1 MTPSSVEPTL
11 EAGDPRPSSS
21 LPPSAAAAPPPSS
34 GRGRRLAALWLFV
47 LLALGAAGWFGWQWW
62 QQRTLLA
69 GRAAEQVL
77 RVQALDSRLAALETL
92 SAEQGSRLAD
102 QSRQADRNGT
112 DIAALQS
119 RIDDTLTLMSRV
131 SEDLAGGR
139 TRFQLAAVE
148 HLMVLANDRLLLER
162 DVRSALV
169 ALDAAD
175 ASLARI
181 SNPQLFP
188 VREALARERTEL
200 RAVPVA
206 DLASAA
212 LTLASLIGRVPD
224 LPLASHAPAQ
234 FESPDAREAPAQRV
248 TSGWQRVLSAVRT
261 AASSLFTV
269 RREENA
275 RALRLLPPE
284 AEAVIYHVLTLRLE
298 AARVALLT
306 GNSVVLREEC
316 RSAGQWLDTQFKR
329 DDPGV
334 MAMGAEL
341 ERLEALELAP
351 PLPDISRSLA
361 ALRARLDTAP
371 SAALP

>member
-34 GRGRRLAALWLFV
+34 GRGRRLAALWLLV
-47 LLALGAAGWFGWQWW
+47 LLALGAASWFGWQWW

-119 RIDDTLTLMSRV
+119 RIDDTLNLMSRV

-234 FESPDAREAPAQRV
+234 FESPDTREAPAQSV

-334 MAMGAEL
+334 MAMDAEL